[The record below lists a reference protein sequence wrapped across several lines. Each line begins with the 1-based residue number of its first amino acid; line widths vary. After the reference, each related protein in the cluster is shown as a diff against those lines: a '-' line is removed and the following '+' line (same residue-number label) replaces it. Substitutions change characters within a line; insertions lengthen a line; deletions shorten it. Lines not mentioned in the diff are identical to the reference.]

1 MRKFAVL
8 FIVLFCSLS
17 IVQAQNLWDGL
28 VASFPFNGKITDG
41 SGGNSTA
48 YAISLTADCKGKIN
62 SAVSFNGSNSS
73 IDLGINRA
81 INSILNDFTISYWI
95 NKSNTNNGCVVAS
108 YSSQNDSYWRFISGI
123 RNNTAFLDFVVGGGE
138 GSWQGVSGGTIN
150 PNNWYHIVFT
160 RNKNLLALY
169 VNGILQASNTVS
181 SEAMNNPTIP
191 AATTRFGYNFPSSD
205 NEEFFAGELDE
216 IRFYDRA
223 LSSKEIQRLY
233 VYEEPKITTYDYW
246 FDDNDQQKIST
257 PVSSSTS
264 DFRLETEIAT
274 KALPTGLHSIQ
285 IRFKDTENA
294 WSSTTSQFFVKM
306 PTEATGLPKI
316 VKYEYWFDNDDAKK
330 EDQSVTSTSDLSL
343 ATDVAAKLLPAGLHT
358 FQIRFQ
364 DERGAWSSTTSQ
376 FFVKKPT
383 EVAGLP
389 KIVKYE
395 YWFDN
400 EDAKKEAQTVSSTSD
415 LSLATNVAAKLLPA
429 GLHTFQI
436 RFQDER
442 GAWSSTTSQ
451 FFVKAHIYPSGE
463 NKIVTYEYW
472 FNDSINNR
480 VTVNVDPI
488 NPLELKNKL
497 LQVKNLNTT
506 ITKDNLRMIK
516 DGNGNYHFA
525 TTNSFFIRFKDV
537 RGAWSAVSDTTF
549 ASIVDDKDVNLSSFI
564 VNPEA
569 NEGSKGWT
577 TSGNISS
584 FVQNMSHWTCNA
596 SPYFSLGDKN
606 RTGWTASMS
615 QTITGLP
622 AGTYILKASGR
633 TTTETTMTMSVNGVS
648 VDFPAY
654 GAIGGEIWEDAA
666 TGSAIKA
673 CNNGQGVGWSW
684 RSTTF
689 TTDGNPFVI
698 QVSGSTTKANQWL
711 DVDDFSLT
719 IDNSCSLIVAFADS
733 VTALKYKDMLVTLTN
748 TNTGAKISL
757 NTTGKKNYTFSGL
770 EQNVSY
776 RVSLTT
782 PFKKEI
788 GKIENIKLARGTNTV
803 TFGTL
808 DEIVP
813 VSLKVLS
820 PSGTDVTDK
829 VLIQWLDSEGRYLTQ
844 GSKLLGM
851 TQGSMLYYSVDL
863 DKSLGNQYNAC
874 HKKQFTVSAN
884 NNIVYTLQP
893 IPQITVKGIVKDENK
908 WAIAGASVS
917 AAQLLNG
924 QFAKDVIAQTDKDG
938 KYSLS
943 VYNDSTTLIISSPG
957 YINHTRILSNF
968 NDSTDL
974 GTTILRQIKGFTVVT
989 NFTYTKSHLESE
1001 TASKEN
1007 YYSNYQNIAYSLFNI
1022 TKNES
1027 IGSFNVQYPTL
1038 IVQDKTSLNDRI
1050 RVTASSR
1057 TDEFQPVEYV
1067 VTVNQANTD
1076 TAQFDLIEPGG
1087 IKATYSSSNNT
1098 SSVCILYDSKGQQVN
1113 KSNYYNSSLTF
1124 SGLANG
1130 SYKLVSMANTQYL
1143 NSVLNL
1149 TDLVAAG
1156 LVEGKDYVLNNVTVQ
1171 SGIISSV
1178 SVSTIPALDESK
1190 FYYTGLS
1197 TSFTANKT
1205 SVVAGNFVTLRAK
1218 VDFKAQYANSISNL
1232 KVIVDLPENCAF
1244 IDKSVMVGSTQSAYT
1259 IEKNR
1264 ITIPVNN
1271 LSDQVR
1277 FCITPTVGGTYAPT
1291 AFVEFDMNQKTVK
1304 QPIGSAS
1311 FNATHMSIVVPN
1323 QTAKKT
1329 IPVSG
1334 TAPAFSTVYI
1344 YDGTT
1349 LIGQTTALVVGS
1361 WMTTC
1366 ELAEAYNLTTHPIS
1380 ASIKTPSGITIQTET
1395 QKVEYNM
1402 SMIEVKTVTFI
1413 NTAHGPGSLALKE
1426 YNTVFDF
1433 QHPKETMP
1441 PYWYWPNYPDFT
1453 FKVDFTNNDPNFV
1466 SDVTLYIK
1474 TSSNEVVPVTA
1485 TYDKT
1490 NDLWVATRKFNS
1502 GSLPVNV
1509 SVGYKAIASAKIDG
1523 IELTDYRNKASKIGS
1538 DYAEELKEISGAF
1551 KDGSDQAIQTLF
1563 EHLDINFD
1571 KHTEDFDAETF
1582 KSDLGSLSREQ
1593 LEQFGDSLYK
1603 ELEST
1608 LHNDTLR
1615 IYLWKKALELQNES
1629 DFITEDGYKIQIQK
1643 TNGVTISTLKE
1654 LGYEKEITTDGDTI
1668 YTKSNTLEFSFVSFK
1683 NNVFI
1688 SISYPLSSNSILK
1701 STRSTSN
1708 SSVSEKID
1716 DFKKKFADINKLIE
1730 KIYENVLEKCE
1741 KPLDE
1746 LLKLETDIDKNLAK
1760 IDVYLNM
1767 SSNPATIAKW
1777 RAIQIYYLNQ
1787 KATTTIAIRAFGK
1800 ILPLIQKVIP
1810 VTKYAALIQSA
1821 SDELTA
1827 LGSIYISIP
1836 DPCPEDQQNA
1846 NIYKAQTEGLV
1857 IAIGSYIVLNIV
1869 ADVTGSAE
1877 IVMGAAAAPE
1887 TAGTSLLAVV
1897 TGVLQ
1902 KTVVSL
1908 GLNWAFEFAKQE
1920 SMKILRQ
1927 NISNLYCFDCQ
1938 DLGTCSCEMLGTC
1951 PKPPTGAGPTPSG
1964 SGDSKGVQDPSGY
1977 VYEAVTSNRLPGV
1990 TTTIYYKTEEEDMY
2004 GDSHEVISKWD
2015 ASMYLQENPIIT
2027 DENGIYAWDVPLG
2040 VWQVKYEKEGYKT
2053 KYSDWLPVPP
2063 PQLDINVGM
2072 VRAVAPVVSQAKGY
2086 TDGVEIT
2093 FDKYMQPTSLT
2104 TSNITVTINGVP
2116 VSGVIKLVNEEV
2128 NPDNKKET
2136 FASRIRFQPI
2146 TPFVVNNEIVLF
2158 VSKNVKS
2165 YAGVSM
2171 TNDYTQKIV
2180 IQAKAQSIQ
2189 ATNVLNVSYNSNQSI
2204 AVAVLPK
2211 EASAGKKI
2219 KAISS
2224 SPSIASVTSEFTL
2237 DSNGLAL
2244 IPVFAELPGTA
2255 YIQISYTEN
2264 SDLNAETVVN
2274 VSLPA
2279 NTVTQT
2285 ITLNAGWNIIS
2296 ANIKPS
2302 NTDLKGIFRNLI
2314 DAGKLKKVMDESG
2327 KTLENFGAFGGWK
2340 NSIGNWQPTEGYK
2353 VNVPAATVLTLE
2365 GQPIPLPFEIPLSTG
2380 WNIIS
2385 YPATSFQNVKAAFQ
2399 SLIDTGKLKKVMDE
2413 SGKTLENFGAFG
2425 GWKNSIGS
2433 LTEGKGYKVNV
2444 IGSCTLTISEG
2455 GTKAATIVPEVLAS
2469 THFTPIYSGN
2479 GTDHMSINLVDLS
2492 VSGIVLGDELGVFDG
2507 SLCVG
2512 SAKVGVDQLTDDYL
2526 SIPVSASDGLAF
2538 VPNGFTEGH
2547 LLTVRYYREGKEY
2560 TPNIELLNDSKQLF
2574 AKGESIFIRM
2584 KSGQTTGID
2593 PLTQSDGL
2601 RVKCYPNPFRE
2612 QVTIEIQLPTP
2623 GDLKVEVF
2631 DTSGRLIRTLYKG
2644 DANKNEHLLW
2654 DGRGQNG
2661 VKMLSGTYLLKVNDL
2676 FVKVILSK

>member
-1 MRKFAVL
+1 MRKLFFLGVFFGLAVVCFAQTKVK
-8 FIVLFCSLS
+8 
-17 IVQAQNLWDGL
+17 Q
-28 VASFPFNGKITDG
+28 
-41 SGGNSTA
+41 
-48 YAISLTADCKGKIN
+48 
-62 SAVSFNGSNSS
+62 
-73 IDLGINRA
+73 
-81 INSILNDFTISYWI
+81 
-95 NKSNTNNGCVVAS
+95 
-108 YSSQNDSYWRFISGI
+108 
-123 RNNTAFLDFVVGGGE
+123 
-138 GSWQGVSGGTIN
+138 
-150 PNNWYHIVFT
+150 
-160 RNKNLLALY
+160 
-169 VNGILQASNTVS
+169 
-181 SEAMNNPTIP
+181 
-191 AATTRFGYNFPSSD
+191 
-205 NEEFFAGELDE
+205 
-216 IRFYDRA
+216 
-223 LSSKEIQRLY
+223 
-233 VYEEPKITTYDYW
+233 YEYW
-246 FDDNDQQKIST
+246 FDDSFSSKTSVPIS
-257 PVSSSTS
+257 PSTS
-264 DFRLETEIAT
+264 FNLNTYVT
-274 KALPTGLHSIQ
+274 TTGLPVGLHTIQ
-285 IRFKDTENA
+285 IRFQDEKDA
-294 WSSTTSQFFVKM
+294 WSSTTSQFFVKKPTEATGM
-306 PTEATGLPKI
+306 SKIVRYEYWFDNDDAKKEAQAVTSTSDLSLATDVAAKLLPAGLHTFQIRFQDERGAWSSTTSQFFVKKPTEATGLPKIVRYEYWFDNDDAKKMTQPASSTSDFSLATNVTANLLPAGLHTFQIRFQDERGAWSSTTSQFFVKKPTEATGLPKI
-316 VKYEYWFDNDDAKK
+316 VKYEYWFDNEDAKK
-330 EDQSVTSTSDLSL
+330 EAQTVTSTSDLSL
-343 ATDVAAKLLPAGLHT
+343 ATNVAAKLLPAGLHT

-400 EDAKKEAQTVSSTSD
+400 DDAKKEAQAVTSTSD

-442 GAWSSTTSQ
+442 GAWSSTISQ

-924 QFAKDVIAQTDKDG
+924 QFAKDIIAQTDKDG

-974 GTTILRQIKGFTVVT
+974 GTIILRQIKGFTVVT

-1007 YYSNYQNIAYSLFNI
+1007 YYSNYQNIAYGLFNI
-1022 TKNES
+1022 TKNEA

-1038 IVQDKTSLNDRI
+1038 ILQDKTSLNDRI

-1087 IKATYSSSNNT
+1087 IKATYTSSNNT
-1098 SSVCILYDSKGQQVN
+1098 SSVGILYNSKGQQVN

-1130 SYKLVSMANTQYL
+1130 SYTLVSMANTQYL

-1149 TDLVAAG
+1149 TDLVATG

-1178 SVSTIPALDESK
+1178 RVSTIPVLDESK

-1244 IDKSVMVGSTQSAYT
+1244 IDKSVMVGSTQSVYT

-1311 FNATHMSIVVPN
+1311 FSATHMSIVVPN

-1349 LIGQTTALVVGS
+1349 LIGQTTALAVGS
-1361 WMTTC
+1361 WITTC

-1395 QKVEYNM
+1395 QKVEYNI

-1413 NTAHGPGSLALKE
+1413 NTAHGPSSLALSE

-1474 TSSNEVVPVTA
+1474 TSSNEVVPITA

-1490 NDLWVATRKFNS
+1490 NDLWVATRKFYS

-1509 SVGYKAIASAKIDG
+1509 SVGYKAENKSLLDIAFLNGNFNWIDG
-1523 IELTDYRNKASKIGS
+1523 FRNNEVSITPDTLKINEDLFKKLSEMSDEEFVNYLNISK
-1538 DYAEELKEISGAF
+1538 D
-1551 KDGSDQAIQTLF
+1551 TLSF
-1563 EHLDINFD
+1563 TNEDLLFNNINFD
-1571 KHTEDFDAETF
+1571 GFSFVNEDGSQGEVIVKSCDGISELDLLKDGYNKYEITDGSYVFMKISDGGYEFIDIKRNIFYQLNSQPKALMKKIKSSTISDPLIDPLVGYLTTLMGTASQIDEQVGLIKNFIKNNLANINLKYKNITEDFNRINSEIKNLNIRISKGANSSTMQMLQSQYLAKTKYKNYLTEQMLLYKSSINNGMKVFGKFCSILSFTINADKGIRSVNEWISIIQNIRNTNCPGMDELANRASGYAKWIVGLYSTAASSDLFSLITF
-1582 KSDLGSLSREQ
+1582 KGKV
-1593 LEQFGDSLYK
+1593 G
-1603 ELEST
+1603 
-1608 LHNDTLR
+1608 
-1615 IYLWKKALELQNES
+1615 A
-1629 DFITEDGYKIQIQK
+1629 
-1643 TNGVTISTLKE
+1643 
-1654 LGYEKEITTDGDTI
+1654 
-1668 YTKSNTLEFSFVSFK
+1668 
-1683 NNVFI
+1683 
-1688 SISYPLSSNSILK
+1688 
-1701 STRSTSN
+1701 
-1708 SSVSEKID
+1708 
-1716 DFKKKFADINKLIE
+1716 
-1730 KIYENVLEKCE
+1730 VL
-1741 KPLDE
+1741 
-1746 LLKLETDIDKNLAK
+1746 
-1760 IDVYLNM
+1760 
-1767 SSNPATIAKW
+1767 
-1777 RAIQIYYLNQ
+1777 
-1787 KATTTIAIRAFGK
+1787 
-1800 ILPLIQKVIP
+1800 
-1810 VTKYAALIQSA
+1810 
-1821 SDELTA
+1821 
-1827 LGSIYISIP
+1827 
-1836 DPCPEDQQNA
+1836 
-1846 NIYKAQTEGLV
+1846 
-1857 IAIGSYIVLNIV
+1857 
-1869 ADVTGSAE
+1869 
-1877 IVMGAAAAPE
+1877 
-1887 TAGTSLLAVV
+1887 
-1897 TGVLQ
+1897 
-1902 KTVVSL
+1902 SL
-1908 GLNWAFEFAKQE
+1908 GLFDISLYSSLTADILDQMKQHE
-1920 SMKILRQ
+1920 IRMAIPTLKCNSDPDPHP
-1927 NISNLYCFDCQ
+1927 NSNV
-1938 DLGTCSCEMLGTC
+1938 
-1951 PKPPTGAGPTPSG
+1951 PSNNP
-1964 SGDSKGVQDPSGY
+1964 DVHPVQDPSGY

-2040 VWQVKYEKEGYKT
+2040 VWQVKYEKEGYET

-2093 FDKYMQPTSLT
+2093 FDKYMQTNSLT
-2104 TSNITVTINGVP
+2104 TSNITVAINGVP

-2385 YPATSFQNVKAAFQ
+2385 YPATSSRDVKAAFQ

-2433 LTEGKGYKVNV
+2433 LIEGKGYKVNV
-2444 IGSCTLTISEG
+2444 TGSCTLIITEG

-2492 VSGIVLGDELGVFDG
+2492 VSGIELGDELGVFDG
-2507 SLCVG
+2507 SICVG
-2512 SAKVGVDQLTDDYL
+2512 SAKIGVDQLTGDYL
-2526 SIPVSASDGLAF
+2526 SIPVSASDGLTS

-2560 TPNIELLNDSKQLF
+2560 TSSLELLNDSKQLF
-2574 AKGESIFIRM
+2574 AKGESMFVRM
-2584 KSGQTTGID
+2584 KAAQTTGID
-2593 PLTQSDGL
+2593 PFAQSDEMS
-2601 RVKCYPNPFRE
+2601 VKCYPNPFSE
-2612 QVTIEIQLPTP
+2612 QVTIEIELPKP

-2631 DTSGRLIRTLYKG
+2631 DSAGRLIETLYKG
-2644 DANKNEHLLW
+2644 DANQKESLIW
-2654 DGRGQNG
+2654 DGIGQNG
-2661 VKMLSGTYLLKVNDL
+2661 MKMPSGTYLLKVNDL